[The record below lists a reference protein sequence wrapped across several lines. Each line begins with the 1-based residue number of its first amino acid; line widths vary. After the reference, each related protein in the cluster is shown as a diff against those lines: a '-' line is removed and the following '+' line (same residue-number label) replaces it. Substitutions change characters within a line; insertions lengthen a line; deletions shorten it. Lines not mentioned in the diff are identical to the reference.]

1 MGEPLAYRPTNG
13 CPSSCDRLS
22 VALRAVVHRLTSGCP
37 SPYEQL
43 SIAIR
48 AIVRCLAL
56 SYEQLDNILV
66 AIIFEGNDVKSCWD
80 ACWHY
85 K

>member
-1 MGEPLAYRPTNG
+1 MEETSNDLLHFSLFKFCKYSRQANPWLIVIRTVVHRHTNG
-13 CPSSCDRLS
+13 CPLPC
-22 VALRAVVHRLTSGCP
+22 
-37 SPYEQL
+37 
-43 SIAIR
+43 
-48 AIVRCLAL
+48 AL

-66 AIIFEGNDVKSCWD
+66 AIIFEGNDVKPCWD